1 MATFGRGAVV
11 LLDEAR
17 RLRARA
23 IRARE
28 LAGQLINDGDV
39 IAGVTR
45 FAAELE
51 QRAAELEAQALE
63 LQGTIANSRQLTREI
78 EGELREARKRLDE
91 MGRRLGKKRPGAK

>member
-1 MATFGRGAVV
+1 MATSGCGAVA

-17 RLRARA
+17 KLRERSA
-23 IRARE
+23 RARE
-28 LAGQLINDGDV
+28 LAGQLINDADV
-39 IAGVTR
+39 IAGLTR

-63 LQGTIANSRQLTREI
+63 LQGTIARSRRLTGEI

-91 MGRRLGKKRPGAK
+91 MGRRLGKKRPGAT